1 MNRKWTYPL
10 LALIAAA
17 AAVFFA
23 FMAGKDWDADPDD
36 LDDQD
41 EQLKADKNVK
51 EP

>member
-10 LALIAAA
+10 LALIAAV

-23 FMAGKDWDADPDD
+23 FMAGKGWDEEPGD

-41 EQLKADKNVK
+41 ETEEPDVK
-51 EP
+51 EPG